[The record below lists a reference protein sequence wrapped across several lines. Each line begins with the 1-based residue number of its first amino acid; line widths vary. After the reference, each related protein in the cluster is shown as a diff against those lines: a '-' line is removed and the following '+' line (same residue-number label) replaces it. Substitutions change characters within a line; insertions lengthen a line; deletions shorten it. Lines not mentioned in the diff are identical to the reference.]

1 MSAAPEELLLDGP
14 FALDRVAKSQR
25 LVQRLLELTRHH
37 HAACEPY
44 GRIIDRLHAGWPETA
59 TREDLPYLPVC
70 VFKHL
75 LLASVPPEEIV
86 RELRS
91 SGTSG
96 TASRI
101 VLDRITAGLQTRALA
116 KIVADFIGIERR
128 PMLVVD
134 QSDLLRG
141 AASLN
146 ARGAAVLGFS
156 NFGRQQTYALAP
168 DLSLDIGTVHQFAER
183 FRETPV
189 LLFGFT
195 FIVWQYLVLAS
206 QREGRK
212 FEFAPGSVLIH
223 GGGWKRMLDIR
234 VDNTA
239 FKAGIAETLGI
250 HQVHNYYGMAEQVG
264 TIFMECAHGR
274 LHTTDYSDVVV
285 RDPLSLAPQPDGA
298 AGLLQVLSELPH
310 SYPGHSLLTEDVG
323 AITGEDDCPCGRK
336 GRTLRVDGRLPRTEL
351 RGCSDTRVL

>member
-1 MSAAPEELLLDGP
+1 MTIALEELLLDGP
-14 FALDRVAKSQR
+14 FALDSVGKSRR
-25 LVQRLLELTRHH
+25 LVPRLLDLTRHH
-37 HAACEPY
+37 HAACESY
-44 GRIIDRLHAGWPETA
+44 ERIIDRLHADWSQAT
-59 TREDLPYLPVC
+59 TREDLPYLPVG

-96 TASRI
+96 AASRI
-101 VLDRITAGLQTRALA
+101 VLDRATAGLQTRALA

-134 QSDLLRG
+134 QANLLRG
-141 AASLN
+141 ATSLN
-146 ARGAAVLGFS
+146 ARAAAVLGFS
-156 NFGRQQTYALAP
+156 NFGRQHTYALSP
-168 DLSLDIGTVHQFAER
+168 DLALDTEAVSQFAER

-195 FIVWQYLVLAS
+195 FIIWQYLVLACR
-206 QREGRK
+206 REGRK

-223 GGGWKRMLDIR
+223 GGGWKRMLDIQ
-234 VDNTA
+234 VDNAA
-239 FKAGIAETLGI
+239 FKTGIAETLGI

-298 AGLLQVLSELPH
+298 TGLLQVLSELPR

-323 AITGEDDCPCGRK
+323 AVTGEDDCLCGRK